1 MKIGIS
7 SIAYESKDLLNKCFS
22 SWSEIKNNK
31 DLAPEISDI
40 KICFSHGCFEETY
53 KLGFPIYST
62 DGTCE
67 LAKELKD
74 KGVIDELIIYD
85 SPQKENEMWT
95 NNFLKLKEHDIDLLI
110 MVNADEIWEV
120 EKIQKLL
127 RLVSENKSIDFFKIN
142 FKNFCI
148 NYSTWVDDFI
158 APRVWFVNKN
168 DGLKR
173 FYRDELV
180 EYNNGKKDIEC
191 SHGVISKE
199 YIFPNHYS
207 WVGSKE
213 YLQRKIHFQKLR
225 YGQCS
230 YEWSDE
236 NQSIQLN
243 ESYYIKNNLQ
253 KPQLKHD

>member
-7 SIAYESKDLLNKCFS
+7 TIAYESKDLLNKCFTA
-22 SWSEIKNNK
+22 WNKIKKNKNLYSEIT
-31 DLAPEISDI
+31 DI

-67 LAKELKD
+67 LAKELKAN
-74 KGVIDELIIYD
+74 GEIDELIIYD
-85 SPQKENEMWT
+85 TPQKEYEMWT

-110 MVNADEIWEV
+110 MVNVDEIWE
-120 EKIQKLL
+120 EEEIKKLL
-127 RLVSENKSIDFFKIN
+127 NLVSENKLIDYFKIN

-148 NYSTWVDDFI
+148 DYSTWVDDFI
-158 APRVWFVNKN
+158 VPRVWFVNKN
-168 DGLKR
+168 NGLKR
-173 FYRDELV
+173 YYRDELV

-191 SHGVISKE
+191 VHAIVSKN
-199 YIFPNHYS
+199 YIFPKHYS

-213 YLQRKIHFQKLR
+213 YLQRKLHFQKLR

-230 YEWSDE
+230 YEWDQE
-236 NQSIQLN
+236 NDKLKLN
-243 ESYYIKNNLQ
+243 DNYYLKNNLA
-253 KPQLKHD
+253 KPNLKYD